1 MAQQQQPQKR
11 QQQSNKAAADKKW
24 KGKDWF
30 DIGVP
35 SWLGEGRIA
44 NTPATDSKSVAGRV
58 IEVAV
63 PDVTG
68 DQSKYFMRI
77 ELKTGAPDA
86 EGGVPTKFHSY
97 YCLGEYVMRLGR
109 KGQSKVDTFV
119 NCDTKDGWKV
129 QVSAAAVLNRK
140 GNAEIRAKV
149 QAMMKEMIKEK
160 AAELSHGELVKA
172 VIAGVVQMKIKKAA
186 SKIYPIRFCE
196 VTKIETL
203 KIGD

>member
-1 MAQQQQPQKR
+1 MAQPQQQQKR
-11 QQQSNKAAADKKW
+11 QQQSNKAAAEKKW

-44 NTPATDSKSVAGRV
+44 TTPATDAKSIPGRI

-77 ELKTGAPDA
+77 ELKTGVPDS
-86 EGGVPTKFHSY
+86 EGGVPTRFHSY
-97 YCLGEYVMRLGR
+97 YCLSEYVMRLGR
-109 KGQSKVDTFV
+109 KGLGKVDAFV
-119 NCDTKDGWKV
+119 NCETKDGWNV
-129 QVSAAAVLNRK
+129 QVSAVAILNRK
-140 GNAEIRAKV
+140 GNAEIRTKIH
-149 QAMMKEMIKEK
+149 AMMSDMVREK
-160 AAELSHGELVKA
+160 ALELSHGELVKA
-172 VIAGVVQMKIKKAA
+172 VVAGVVQMKIKKAA

-196 VTKIETL
+196 ITKIETI
-203 KIGD
+203 KSGA